1 MEQITSNPV
10 ATVRRMRRLTLLV
23 ASIGFALGS
32 FLLSPLYI
40 SFASNV
46 VYADTWWVFI
56 LYYLTEEGLLDM
68 AVFAICYPAA
78 IYAAWQVGLKRSI
91 RVPLSFALLTLAR
104 FIVNFFMTAVT
115 DSALPSPEE
124 FLSFDLPYIGGLFL
138 LEMAQFA
145 LVLTVSLLVKRRFLR
160 KREYLEAC
168 AILEGKTVA
177 PAEPLLPFIRLLPFK
192 NPLQRSAFY
201 MALTV
206 FLLRFAGHQIYQM
219 TLFLQTGRSDGLL
232 IMVLDLI
239 SDIFIGVILYFVAM
253 LLMNRFHRKD
263 SEGEETKA

>member
-1 MEQITSNPV
+1 MSK
-10 ATVRRMRRLTLLV
+10 
-23 ASIGFALGS
+23 SKG
-32 FLLSPLYI
+32 
-40 SFASNV
+40 
-46 VYADTWWVFI
+46 
-56 LYYLTEEGLLDM
+56 
-68 AVFAICYPAA
+68 
-78 IYAAWQVGLKRSI
+78 
-91 RVPLSFALLTLAR
+91 
-104 FIVNFFMTAVT
+104 
-115 DSALPSPEE
+115 E
-124 FLSFDLPYIGGLFL
+124 F
-138 LEMAQFA
+138 
-145 LVLTVSLLVKRRFLR
+145 LTVSLLVKRRFLR